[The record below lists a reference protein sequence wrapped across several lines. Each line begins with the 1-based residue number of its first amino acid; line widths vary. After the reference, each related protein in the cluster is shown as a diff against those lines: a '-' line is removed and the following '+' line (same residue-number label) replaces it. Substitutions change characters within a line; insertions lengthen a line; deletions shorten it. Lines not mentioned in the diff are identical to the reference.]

1 MGDSRRQNSK
11 INRIA
16 QHGDAVCRKFNVFVD
31 CVDRRVRVNKT
42 DQIYVRL
49 LVERIRS
56 LCQRRGLSINKL
68 AEMSDIGQS
77 TIDNL
82 MNGHTLNPGIR
93 TLHKIALAF
102 SMTLAEFLD
111 FKELNEF
118 SFDDDK

>member
-1 MGDSRRQNSK
+1 MDK
-11 INRIA
+11 
-16 QHGDAVCRKFNVFVD
+16 K
-31 CVDRRVRVNKT
+31 
-42 DQIYVRL
+42 DQIYAQL
-49 LVERIRS
+49 IAGRIRS

-102 SMTLAEFLD
+102 SMTLTEFLD
-111 FKELNEF
+111 FTELNEF
-118 SFDDDK
+118 SFDEEK

>member
-1 MGDSRRQNSK
+1 M
-11 INRIA
+11 
-16 QHGDAVCRKFNVFVD
+16 
-31 CVDRRVRVNKT
+31 NKT
-42 DQIYVRL
+42 DQTYARL

-56 LCQRRGLSINKL
+56 LCQRRGLSINQL
-68 AEMSDIGQS
+68 AEISDIGQS

>member
-1 MGDSRRQNSK
+1 M
-11 INRIA
+11 
-16 QHGDAVCRKFNVFVD
+16 
-31 CVDRRVRVNKT
+31 NKT
-42 DQIYVRL
+42 DQTYARL

-111 FKELNEF
+111 IRE
-118 SFDDDK
+118 

>member
-1 MGDSRRQNSK
+1 MDK
-11 INRIA
+11 
-16 QHGDAVCRKFNVFVD
+16 K
-31 CVDRRVRVNKT
+31 
-42 DQIYVRL
+42 DQIYARL

-82 MNGHTLNPGIR
+82 MYGHTLNPGVR

-118 SFDDDK
+118 SFDDEK

>member
-1 MGDSRRQNSK
+1 M
-11 INRIA
+11 
-16 QHGDAVCRKFNVFVD
+16 
-31 CVDRRVRVNKT
+31 NKT
-42 DQIYVRL
+42 DQTYARL

-102 SMTLAEFLD
+102 SMTLTEFLD

>member
-1 MGDSRRQNSK
+1 MDK
-11 INRIA
+11 
-16 QHGDAVCRKFNVFVD
+16 KE
-31 CVDRRVRVNKT
+31 
-42 DQIYVRL
+42 IYARL

>member
-1 MGDSRRQNSK
+1 MDK
-11 INRIA
+11 
-16 QHGDAVCRKFNVFVD
+16 K
-31 CVDRRVRVNKT
+31 
-42 DQIYVRL
+42 DQIYARL

-82 MNGHTLNPGIR
+82 MNGHTLNPGVR

-102 SMTLAEFLD
+102 SMTLADFLD

-118 SFDDDK
+118 SFDDEK

>member
-1 MGDSRRQNSK
+1 MQ
-11 INRIA
+11 
-16 QHGDAVCRKFNVFVD
+16 
-31 CVDRRVRVNKT
+31 VNKT
-42 DQIYVRL
+42 EQAYARL

-82 MNGHTLNPGIR
+82 MNGHTLNPGVR

-102 SMTLAEFLD
+102 SMTLADFLD

-118 SFDDDK
+118 SFDDEK

>member
-1 MGDSRRQNSK
+1 MDK
-11 INRIA
+11 
-16 QHGDAVCRKFNVFVD
+16 K
-31 CVDRRVRVNKT
+31 
-42 DQIYVRL
+42 DQIYARL

-77 TIDNL
+77 TIDIL
-82 MNGHTLNPGIR
+82 MNGHTLNPGVR

-118 SFDDDK
+118 SFDDEK

>member
-1 MGDSRRQNSK
+1 MDK
-11 INRIA
+11 
-16 QHGDAVCRKFNVFVD
+16 K
-31 CVDRRVRVNKT
+31 
-42 DQIYVRL
+42 DQIYARL

-82 MNGHTLNPGIR
+82 MNGHTLNPGVR
-93 TLHKIALAF
+93 TLHKIALAS

-118 SFDDDK
+118 SFDDEK

>member
-1 MGDSRRQNSK
+1 MQ
-11 INRIA
+11 
-16 QHGDAVCRKFNVFVD
+16 
-31 CVDRRVRVNKT
+31 VNKT
-42 DQIYVRL
+42 EQAYARL

-82 MNGHTLNPGIR
+82 MNGHTLNPGVR

-118 SFDDDK
+118 SFDDEK

>member
-1 MGDSRRQNSK
+1 MQ
-11 INRIA
+11 
-16 QHGDAVCRKFNVFVD
+16 
-31 CVDRRVRVNKT
+31 VNKT
-42 DQIYVRL
+42 EQAYARL

-118 SFDDDK
+118 SFDDEK

>member
-1 MGDSRRQNSK
+1 MDK
-11 INRIA
+11 
-16 QHGDAVCRKFNVFVD
+16 KY
-31 CVDRRVRVNKT
+31 
-42 DQIYVRL
+42 QIYSRL

-82 MNGHTLNPGIR
+82 MNGHTMNPGVR

-118 SFDDDK
+118 SFDDEK

>member
-1 MGDSRRQNSK
+1 MDKKDQMY
-11 INRIA
+11 A
-16 QHGDAVCRKFNVFVD
+16 Q
-31 CVDRRVRVNKT
+31 
-42 DQIYVRL
+42 L
-49 LVERIRS
+49 LVERIRL

-82 MNGHTLNPGIR
+82 MNGHTLNPGVR

-102 SMTLAEFLD
+102 SMTLADFLD

-118 SFDDDK
+118 SCDDEK

>member
-1 MGDSRRQNSK
+1 MDKKDQMY
-11 INRIA
+11 A
-16 QHGDAVCRKFNVFVD
+16 Q
-31 CVDRRVRVNKT
+31 
-42 DQIYVRL
+42 L
-49 LVERIRS
+49 LVERIRL

-82 MNGHTLNPGIR
+82 MNGHTLNPGVR
-93 TLHKIALAF
+93 ALHKIALAF

-118 SFDDDK
+118 SFDDEK

>member
-1 MGDSRRQNSK
+1 M
-11 INRIA
+11 
-16 QHGDAVCRKFNVFVD
+16 
-31 CVDRRVRVNKT
+31 NKT
-42 DQIYVRL
+42 DQIYARL

-111 FKELNEF
+111 FQELNEF
-118 SFDDDK
+118 SFDDEK

>member
-1 MGDSRRQNSK
+1 MDK
-11 INRIA
+11 
-16 QHGDAVCRKFNVFVD
+16 K
-31 CVDRRVRVNKT
+31 
-42 DQIYVRL
+42 DQIYARL

-93 TLHKIALAF
+93 TLHKMALAF
-102 SMTLAEFLD
+102 SVTLAEFLD
-111 FKELNEF
+111 FKELNEL
-118 SFDDDK
+118 SSDDDK

>member
-1 MGDSRRQNSK
+1 MDK
-11 INRIA
+11 
-16 QHGDAVCRKFNVFVD
+16 K
-31 CVDRRVRVNKT
+31 
-42 DQIYVRL
+42 DQIYARL
-49 LVERIRS
+49 LVEWIRS

-82 MNGHTLNPGIR
+82 MNGHTLNPGVR

-118 SFDDDK
+118 SFDDEK

>member
-1 MGDSRRQNSK
+1 M
-11 INRIA
+11 
-16 QHGDAVCRKFNVFVD
+16 
-31 CVDRRVRVNKT
+31 NKT
-42 DQIYVRL
+42 DQTYARL

>member
-1 MGDSRRQNSK
+1 M
-11 INRIA
+11 
-16 QHGDAVCRKFNVFVD
+16 
-31 CVDRRVRVNKT
+31 NKT
-42 DQIYVRL
+42 DQIYARL

>member
-1 MGDSRRQNSK
+1 MDKKDQMY
-11 INRIA
+11 A
-16 QHGDAVCRKFNVFVD
+16 Q
-31 CVDRRVRVNKT
+31 
-42 DQIYVRL
+42 L
-49 LVERIRS
+49 LVERIR
-56 LCQRRGLSINKL
+56 LLYQRRGLSINKL

-82 MNGHTLNPGIR
+82 MNGHTLNPGVR

-118 SFDDDK
+118 SFDDEK

>member
-1 MGDSRRQNSK
+1 M
-11 INRIA
+11 
-16 QHGDAVCRKFNVFVD
+16 
-31 CVDRRVRVNKT
+31 NKT
-42 DQIYVRL
+42 EQAYARL

-82 MNGHTLNPGIR
+82 MNGHTLNPGVR

-118 SFDDDK
+118 SFDDEK

>member
-1 MGDSRRQNSK
+1 M
-11 INRIA
+11 
-16 QHGDAVCRKFNVFVD
+16 
-31 CVDRRVRVNKT
+31 NKT
-42 DQIYVRL
+42 DQTYARL

-118 SFDDDK
+118 SFDDEK

>member
-1 MGDSRRQNSK
+1 M
-11 INRIA
+11 
-16 QHGDAVCRKFNVFVD
+16 
-31 CVDRRVRVNKT
+31 NKT
-42 DQIYVRL
+42 DQIYARL

-82 MNGHTLNPGIR
+82 MNGHTLNPGVR

-118 SFDDDK
+118 SFDDEK

>member
-1 MGDSRRQNSK
+1 MDK
-11 INRIA
+11 
-16 QHGDAVCRKFNVFVD
+16 K
-31 CVDRRVRVNKT
+31 
-42 DQIYVRL
+42 DQMYARL
-49 LVERIRS
+49 LVERIRL

-68 AEMSDIGQS
+68 AAMSDIGQS

-82 MNGHTLNPGIR
+82 MNGHTLNPGVR

-118 SFDDDK
+118 SFDDEK

>member
-1 MGDSRRQNSK
+1 M
-11 INRIA
+11 
-16 QHGDAVCRKFNVFVD
+16 
-31 CVDRRVRVNKT
+31 NKT
-42 DQIYVRL
+42 DQTYGRL

>member
-1 MGDSRRQNSK
+1 MDKKDQMY
-11 INRIA
+11 A
-16 QHGDAVCRKFNVFVD
+16 Q
-31 CVDRRVRVNKT
+31 
-42 DQIYVRL
+42 L
-49 LVERIRS
+49 LVERIRL

-82 MNGHTLNPGIR
+82 MNGHTLNPGVR

-118 SFDDDK
+118 SFDDEK

>member
-1 MGDSRRQNSK
+1 M
-11 INRIA
+11 
-16 QHGDAVCRKFNVFVD
+16 
-31 CVDRRVRVNKT
+31 NKT
-42 DQIYVRL
+42 EQAYARL

-118 SFDDDK
+118 SFDDEK

>member
-1 MGDSRRQNSK
+1 MQ
-11 INRIA
+11 
-16 QHGDAVCRKFNVFVD
+16 
-31 CVDRRVRVNKT
+31 VNKT
-42 DQIYVRL
+42 EQAYARL

-56 LCQRRGLSINKL
+56 LCQRRGSSSNKL

-82 MNGHTLNPGIR
+82 MNGHTLNPGVR

-118 SFDDDK
+118 SFDDEK

>member
-1 MGDSRRQNSK
+1 MDK
-11 INRIA
+11 
-16 QHGDAVCRKFNVFVD
+16 K
-31 CVDRRVRVNKT
+31 
-42 DQIYVRL
+42 DQIYARL

-82 MNGHTLNPGIR
+82 MNGHTLNPGVR

-102 SMTLAEFLD
+102 SVTLAEFLD

-118 SFDDDK
+118 SFDDEK

>member
-1 MGDSRRQNSK
+1 M
-11 INRIA
+11 
-16 QHGDAVCRKFNVFVD
+16 
-31 CVDRRVRVNKT
+31 NKT
-42 DQIYVRL
+42 EQAYARL